1 MELDL
6 LNIQVVEQ
14 FHLLFLTQLGAR
26 FDKKLY
32 ALKGGC
38 NLRFF
43 WKSIRYSKDI
53 DLDVLT
59 IAKQTL
65 QKNIRQIL
73 DAPGFKRILQTAKL
87 ELTSISEPKQTSTT
101 QRWKIH
107 LRSQASAADLPT
119 RIEFSRRN
127 NFDPGIEF
135 GPADSEIVAA
145 YNLRPVIASHYGL
158 ETAFN
163 QKIDALI
170 NRKETQARDVFDLEF
185 LSQRGA
191 KGSAVKMNKDSLI
204 KASEITLSVS
214 YDQFL
219 SQVVSYLLPEYHEY
233 YRSRNAWDRIQENV
247 IRTLEAL

>member
-1 MELDL
+1 MEPDL
-6 LNIQVVEQ
+6 LNIQAVEQ

-26 FDKKLY
+26 LDKKLY

-53 DLDVLT
+53 DLDVHT
-59 IAKQTL
+59 IAKQT
-65 QKNIRQIL
+65 
-73 DAPGFKRILQTAKL
+73 LQTAKL

-135 GPADSEIVAA
+135 GPADGEIVAA

-191 KGSAVKMNKDSLI
+191 KGSAVKMDKDSLI